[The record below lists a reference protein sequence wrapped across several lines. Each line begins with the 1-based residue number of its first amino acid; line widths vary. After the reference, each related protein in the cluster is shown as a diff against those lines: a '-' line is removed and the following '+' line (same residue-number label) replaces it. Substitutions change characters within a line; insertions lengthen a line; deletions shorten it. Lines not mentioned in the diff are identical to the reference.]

1 MRLAEKYMPLA
12 KAIAYRVAPDYH
24 DKGELE
30 GVALL
35 ALCEVVVENTYDE
48 AQVVEH
54 IRTRVKGAVIDFLR
68 KEKRVRQNEAP
79 MPEDG
84 DLDHLYSW
92 NPHETGSDIND
103 RLRDAVSKLPEDSQR
118 LVKMHYYEGMTQR
131 EIADVLGLTQQAISA
146 QLRGVAGKLR
156 EML

>member
-24 DKGELE
+24 DKEELE

-35 ALCEVVVENTYDE
+35 ALCEVVAENTHGE
-48 AQVVEH
+48 AQIVEH
-54 IRTRVKGAVIDFLR
+54 IKLRVRGAVLNFISRDSEHLTY
-68 KEKRVRQNEAP
+68 EVP